1 VAKKSDVSTTTIRLT
16 CACGR
21 AGAEGPEG
29 AVLDVESELAALLV
43 QYGSATLADAP
54 DASADPGKVTDV

>member
-1 VAKKSDVSTTTIRLT
+1 VAKAADVKTTKIRLT

-29 AVLDVESELAALLV
+29 AVLDVESELAATLV
-43 QYGSATLADAP
+43 QFGSATLADAIAAP
-54 DASADPGKVTDV
+54 AEPGKVE